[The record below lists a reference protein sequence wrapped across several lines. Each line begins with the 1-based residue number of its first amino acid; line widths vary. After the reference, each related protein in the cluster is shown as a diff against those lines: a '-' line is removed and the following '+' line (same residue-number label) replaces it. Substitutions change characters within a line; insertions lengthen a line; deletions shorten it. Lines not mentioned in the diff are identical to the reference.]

1 MLSKEKLPRGLRNNN
16 PLNLRIT
23 ATPWQGKITP
33 NTDGSFEQFK
43 TLELGIRAAMVNI
56 RTLIKRDRCE
66 RLPLLIGKWAP
77 NSDGNNERAYCEAV
91 AKKANIDTG
100 ERLMYANKNQICR
113 LVWAMAFVE
122 CGQEISF
129 GRIENAWALI

>member
-1 MLSKEKLPRGLRNNN
+1 MLYKENQPRGLRNNN

-23 ATPWQGKITP
+23 NTPWQGKITP

-43 TLELGIRAAMVNI
+43 SLELGIRAALVNI
-56 RTLIKRDRCE
+56 RTLIRRDRCD

-77 NSDGNNERAYCEAV
+77 NSDGNDESAYVKTV
-91 AKKANIDTG
+91 AAKANINEK
-100 ERLMYANKNQICR
+100 ERLMYANKNQMCR

-129 GRIENAWALI
+129 GRVENAWALI